1 MSKEYLRANTV
12 ESGNCLLW
20 TGPIKTSGGRKRAV
34 ARTGAINVT
43 ALKFAYHVYYGISFA
58 DTLDGYVT
66 NVCGN
71 PLCVAKAHLALV
83 NKAEVM
89 RTRRTHAAH
98 DITTYLRER
107 SSVDPDTGCWNWA
120 LAVNPDGYGQAK
132 LAGVALRA
140 NRMAYA
146 AKASLTP
153 AQMAAMKGVTV
164 CHTCDNPLC
173 VNPAHVYSG
182 TPSSNMRDKVLRGR
196 ASGGGRAKLTDTQ
209 AAEIIRRYV
218 AGETA
223 EALAAVYGVTKQA
236 VMYRIKAAGVS
247 RPHLRH
253 HAMKLTDDQVRAV
266 YAEAYSGKGG
276 VHDVCAAHGIS
287 LSSLRER
294 ARKLGLL

>member
-1 MSKEYLRANTV
+1 MSKEYLYNNTT

-20 TGPIKTSGGRKRAV
+20 TGPIKTSEGRRRAM
-34 ARTGAINVT
+34 ARTGSINVT
-43 ALKFAYHVYYGISFA
+43 APKFAYHVYYGIPFTESIN
-58 DTLDGYVT
+58 GYVT

-71 PLCVAKAHLALV
+71 PLCVAKAHLVLV
-83 NKAEVM
+83 PKSDVM
-89 RTRRTHAAH
+89 LTRRTEVANNLTA
-98 DITTYLRER
+98 YLEAR
-107 SSVDPDTGCWNWA
+107 SSVDPDTGCWNWV
-120 LAVNPDGYGQAK
+120 LSVNPDGYGQAK
-132 LAGVALRA
+132 VAGVTMRA
-140 NRMAYA
+140 HRLAYA